1 MSTTT
6 LSIIV
11 GLILLAIFIM
21 VAKLAIRWAIRIVI
35 VGAILIALL
44 GVGGFWWWTNHLA
57 PKPRPARPTATP
69 TRRTTT

>member
-21 VAKLAIRWAIRIVI
+21 VARLTIRWAIRIVI
-35 VGAILIALL
+35 VGAILSGLL
-44 GVGGFWWWTNHLA
+44 GVGGFWWWTNRLA
-57 PKPRPARPTATP
+57 AKPRPARPASAP
-69 TRRTTT
+69 TRRTT